1 MSGVS
6 GNFQFNEL
14 FLHNNLYANNWGGK
28 KPVYIISANFD
39 TDGDAYGAYFTES
52 MLKLASYEAG
62 HICREAR
69 RAQISILP
77 QLCYEIQ
84 RKQLNLIAFH
94 DRITRYGLRCP
105 VNIAASI
112 IRRTSYNG

>member
-1 MSGVS
+1 M
-6 GNFQFNEL
+6 
-14 FLHNNLYANNWGGK
+14 
-28 KPVYIISANFD
+28 YIISANFD
-39 TDGDAYGAYFTES
+39 TDGDAYGAYFNES